1 MAIPENDETYLDRL
15 LTSEQAAGLPHIL
28 NLDPDVNVRTI
39 DQRYLQDAYNYYLG
53 GGRDAAQADFPIQA
67 SGITTQ
73 VPATT
78 VPGTGEGGTGITATG
93 VATPIAPTVEQTAAM
108 EDIGATTTMKDILD
122 DARTQQ
128 LRPASTIP
136 TDYEAEAYGAPDT
149 IESLTAATRMPTD
162 YEAEAY
168 GAPDTIASLQD
179 VTPEAQGA
187 WQKVQSGLASVG
199 DFIQNYGMATYNF
212 LAGNIGAGVMGLAT
226 GPLGLGLTAGLGALG
241 LETTPEQKA
250 MMSAAQASG
259 IADPNDPRK
268 DIHGTNIVS
277 ALGDYDQSVADSIA
291 TIEETARKKGGEDK
305 LAPNLQKKLADY
317 RNYQNEK
324 AWEDVDTDIAEGEI
338 GSTLAPVITHPTY
351 TGEGRQVTPKTTDT
365 AEIPA
370 GWLEHPEMKRGL
382 AAGEYATTGVAK
394 GALTLDEATG
404 KYFDAAGNVVEDP
417 RKAEVD
423 IALAS
428 DPVTTKLETQK
439 QKIESLKKSDAWE
452 FLSKE
457 QKEQKEKE
465 LEKINN
471 QLKKAPKV
479 KDISLVDLTDTGRD
493 DIIDRPTVEDV
504 AATEDINITPT
515 TTFTPRGGGADRD
528 PAPTTTTFTPRGGGA
543 DRDPAPSRPSGPS
556 PGVPAGAGPPSVS
569 GGGGAGCFVKGT
581 PITMADGSTKP
592 VEQVDLGDKVAEG
605 GKVFAA
611 GRFLTEELH
620 DYEGIKVSG
629 SHMVNE
635 DGTWV
640 RVRDSE
646 KGKPL
651 GDDEHTVYVFGAEH
665 RRILINGILFTDY
678 FELPEQE
685 QLDKNG
691 DTFFIN
697 WKEYAEKANDQV
709 VKILNAS

>member
-1 MAIPENDETYLDRL
+1 
-15 LTSEQAAGLPHIL
+15 
-28 NLDPDVNVRTI
+28 
-39 DQRYLQDAYNYYLG
+39 
-53 GGRDAAQADFPIQA
+53 
-67 SGITTQ
+67 
-73 VPATT
+73 
-78 VPGTGEGGTGITATG
+78 
-93 VATPIAPTVEQTAAM
+93 
-108 EDIGATTTMKDILD
+108 
-122 DARTQQ
+122 
-128 LRPASTIP
+128 
-136 TDYEAEAYGAPDT
+136 
-149 IESLTAATRMPTD
+149 MPTD

-324 AWEDVDTDIAEGEI
+324 AKTDVPTITARDAAIDLGIEGADEEPYGGDITEPSMPTG
-338 GSTLAPVITHPTY
+338 TLGPPSLTAD
-351 TGEGRQVTPKTTDT
+351 TTDT
-365 AEIPA
+365 ADIPA

-428 DPVTTKLETQK
+428 DRYEGRTGIEFINPAFSNYRTPMLD
-439 QKIESLKKSDAWE
+439 KIINPKTEKEKRESKELLDGMKDIYGPDWEKKMREEFKNREKKYGPLPEDVELKKT
-452 FLSKE
+452 
-457 QKEQKEKE
+457 
-465 LEKINN
+465 
-471 QLKKAPKV
+471 
-479 KDISLVDLTDTGRD
+479 SLVDLTDTGRD